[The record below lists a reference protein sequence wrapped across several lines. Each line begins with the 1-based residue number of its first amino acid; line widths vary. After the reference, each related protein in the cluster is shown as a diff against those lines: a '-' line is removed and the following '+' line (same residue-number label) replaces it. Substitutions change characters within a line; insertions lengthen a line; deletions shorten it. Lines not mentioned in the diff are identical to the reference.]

1 MSSDNLGRL
10 QRVDLRAAWPSESA
24 QFTPW
29 LGKSENLRLLGE
41 TIGIELDLEC
51 EEKEVGP
58 FRADLLCK
66 DTTNDHWVLIEN
78 QLERTNHDHL
88 GKLLTYAAGLDA
100 VTIVWIAERF
110 TEEHRAALD
119 WLNEHTDEN
128 IMLFGLEIELWR
140 IGDSPFAPK
149 FNIVCQPNDW
159 SRSVRLAA
167 AGEITE
173 HKQLQ
178 LNFWTAFREYMNE
191 RSSIRCQKP
200 SPQHWMVHTIGKS
213 GVHLSSITSMWN
225 SETKNSDPEIR
236 VELTLNGRNAKHYF
250 NALEQRREEI
260 ESAVGRPL
268 KWHNPETKNACR
280 IYTRMNA
287 DFTDAS
293 QWREQHEWL
302 RTNLETFYRVFSP
315 IVKAFE

>member
-1 MSSDNLGRL
+1 
-10 QRVDLRAAWPSESA
+10 
-24 QFTPW
+24 
-29 LGKSENLRLLGE
+29 LGE
-41 TIGIELDLEC
+41 TIDIELELESQ
-51 EEKEVGP
+51 EKAVGP

-66 DTTNDHWVLIEN
+66 DTSNDHWVLIEN

-128 IMLFGLEIELWR
+128 ILLFGLEIELWR

-200 SPQHWMVHTIGKS
+200 SPQHWMNHAIGKS
-213 GVHLSSITSMWN
+213 GVHLSSITSIWN
-225 SETKNSDPEIR
+225 SETKNGDPEIR

-293 QWREQHEWL
+293 QWGEQHEWL